1 MSRRGN
7 PVPAL
12 ASTADALLL
21 STRKRMATAIHNT
34 AFRWLRNGD
43 EAFAAMLAAIEAAQN
58 SVRLETYIFSAGEPG
73 NRFLEALVRAQ
84 RRGVPVYVVVD
95 SWGSQDLADSY
106 WEPLRKAGGEFRWF
120 NERTNRGFMF
130 RDHRKLLVCDE
141 HVAVLGGFNI
151 APEYAGDGVARGW
164 CDVGLHLAGPLAV
177 QLAESFDKMF
187 TRAELRHRA
196 FMRVMGTGAHA
207 RIPCPDGDL
216 LMSGPGRGFST
227 LKRALSVDLRN
238 ARRVQI
244 MAAYFL
250 PTWKLRR
257 ALQRVVRRGG
267 QVQLIL
273 PGQSDVPLAQL
284 ASRRLYRPLLAA
296 GVEIYEYQPQ
306 ILHAKLILI
315 DDLAYVGSANLDTRS
330 LHINYELSLR
340 LHNEHVA
347 EGGRQLFAEN
357 LAHCKRIGREE
368 WRASQSFWS
377 RLKQRWAY
385 FILAR
390 MDLYLARRQLA
401 GLR

>member
-1 MSRRGN
+1 
-7 PVPAL
+7 
-12 ASTADALLL
+12 
-21 STRKRMATAIHNT
+21 MAAHAQST

-43 EAFAAMLAAIEAAQN
+43 EAFAAMLTAIAAARH
-58 SVRLETYIFSAGEPG
+58 SVRLETYIFSAGAPG
-73 NRFLEALVRAQ
+73 NEFLAALVRARQ
-84 RRGVPVYVVVD
+84 RGVPVYVLVD
-95 SWGSQDLADSY
+95 AWGSQDLADSY
-106 WEPLRKAGGEFRWF
+106 WEPLRQAGGEFRWF
-120 NERTNRGFMF
+120 NEQTHRGFMF

-141 HVAVLGGFNI
+141 DIAFVGGFNL

-164 CDVGLHLAGPLAV
+164 CDVGLHIAGPLAA

-196 FMRVMGTGAHA
+196 FMRVMRTGAHA
-207 RIPCPDGDL
+207 RIAGTDGDL

-227 LKRALSVDLRN
+227 LKRALRTDLKT
-238 ARRVQI
+238 ARDVRI

-257 ALQRVVRRGG
+257 SLQLVARRGG
-267 QVQLIL
+267 RVQLIL

-284 ASRRLYRPLLAA
+284 ASRRLYRTLLAA

-306 ILHAKLILI
+306 ILHAKLILM

-340 LHNEHVA
+340 LKNERVA

-357 LAHCKRIGREE
+357 LAHCKRIEREA
-368 WRASQSFWS
+368 WRASQTFWS
-377 RLKQRWAY
+377 VLKQRWAY

-390 MDLYLARRQLA
+390 MDLFLARRQLA

>member
-1 MSRRGN
+1 
-7 PVPAL
+7 
-12 ASTADALLL
+12 
-21 STRKRMATAIHNT
+21 MAAPDHNT

-43 EAFAAMLAAIEAAQN
+43 EAFAAMLAAIESAQN

-141 HVAVLGGFNI
+141 HIAIIGGFNI

-177 QLAESFDKMF
+177 QLAATFDKMF
-187 TRAELRHRA
+187 TRAELRHRS
-196 FMRVMGTGAHA
+196 FMRMMRTGAHA
-207 RIPCPDGDL
+207 RITGPDGDL

-267 QVQLIL
+267 QVQIIL

-284 ASRRLYRPLLAA
+284 ASRRLYRTLLAA

-340 LHNEHVA
+340 LRNERVA

-357 LAHCKRIGREE
+357 LAQCKRISREE
-368 WRASQSFWS
+368 WRASQTFWS

>member
-1 MSRRGN
+1 M
-7 PVPAL
+7 
-12 ASTADALLL
+12 ADADHQ
-21 STRKRMATAIHNT
+21 TTFH
-34 AFRWLRNGD
+34 WLRNGD
-43 EAFAAMLAAIEAAQN
+43 EAFAAMLAAIELARV
-58 SVRLETYIFSAGEPG
+58 SVRLETYIFSGGEPG
-73 NRFLEALVRAQ
+73 NLFLEALVRAQ
-84 RRGVPVYVVVD
+84 RRGVPVYVIVD
-95 SWGSQDLADSY
+95 AWGSQDLSDSY

-120 NERTNRGFMF
+120 NEQTHRGFMF
-130 RDHRKLLVCDE
+130 RDHRKLLVCDD
-141 HVAVLGGFNI
+141 HDAFVGGFNL
-151 APEYAGDGVARGW
+151 APEYVGDGVNRGW
-164 CDVGLHLAGPLAV
+164 CDVGLHLTGPLAA

-196 FMRVMGTGAHA
+196 FMRVMKTGAHA
-207 RIPCPDGDL
+207 RLAHPDGDL

-227 LKRALSVDLRN
+227 LKRALRNDLHN
-238 ARRVQI
+238 AKRVQI

-257 ALQRVVRRGG
+257 ALQLVARRGG
-267 QVQLIL
+267 QVQIIL

-284 ASRRLYRPLLAA
+284 ASRRLYPRLLAA

-315 DDLAYVGSANLDTRS
+315 DDLTYVGSANLDTRS

-340 LHNEHVA
+340 LKNATVA
-347 EGGRQLFAEN
+347 EDGRRLFAEN
-357 LAHCKRIGREE
+357 LVHCRRIGRAE
-368 WRASQSFWS
+368 WRASQTFWS
-377 RLKQRWAY
+377 ALKQRWAY

>member
-1 MSRRGN
+1 M
-7 PVPAL
+7 
-12 ASTADALLL
+12 ADAVHHT
-21 STRKRMATAIHNT
+21 S
-34 AFRWLRNGD
+34 FRWLRNGD
-43 EAFAAMLAAIEAAQN
+43 EAFAAMLAAIAAARH

-73 NRFLEALVRAQ
+73 DRFLQALVRARQ
-84 RRGVPVYVVVD
+84 RGVPVYVVAD
-95 SWGSQDLADSY
+95 AWGSQDLADRY
-106 WEPLRKAGGEFRWF
+106 WKPLRQAGGEFRWF
-120 NERTNRGFMF
+120 NEQTHQGFLF
-130 RDHRKLLVCDE
+130 RSHRKLLVCDE
-141 HVAVLGGFNI
+141 QVAFVGGFNL
-151 APEYAGDGVARGW
+151 APEYVGDGVKRGW
-164 CDVGLHLAGPLAV
+164 CDVGLHVSGPLAGPLAD
-177 QLAESFDKMF
+177 SFDKMF

-196 FMRVMGTGAHA
+196 FMRVLRTGAHA
-207 RIPCPDGDL
+207 RLAHPDGDL

-227 LKRALSVDLRN
+227 LKRALSVDLGN

-284 ASRRLYRPLLAA
+284 ASRRLYRTLLGA

-306 ILHAKLILI
+306 ILHARLILI
-315 DDLAYVGSANLDTRS
+315 DDLVYVGSANLDTRS

-340 LHNEHVA
+340 LKNERVA

-357 LAHCKRIGREE
+357 LAHCRRIGREE
-368 WRASQSFWS
+368 WRASQTFWS
-377 RLKQRWAY
+377 LLKQRWAY

>member
-1 MSRRGN
+1 
-7 PVPAL
+7 
-12 ASTADALLL
+12 
-21 STRKRMATAIHNT
+21 MATALHHT

-43 EAFAAMLAAIEAAQN
+43 EAFGAMLAAIDGARH

-73 NRFLEALVRAQ
+73 NQFLAALLRARQ
-84 RRGVPVYVVVD
+84 RGVPVYVLVD
-95 SWGSQDLADSY
+95 SWGSQDLTDSY
-106 WEPLRKAGGEFRWF
+106 WEPLRQAGGEFRWF
-120 NERTNRGFMF
+120 NERTNRGFTF

-141 HVAVLGGFNI
+141 HIAVLGGFNI
-151 APEYAGDGVARGW
+151 APEYVGDGVTRGW
-164 CDVGLHLAGPLAV
+164 CDVGLHIAGPLAAL
-177 QLAESFDKMF
+177 LADSFDKMF
-187 TRAELRHRA
+187 TRAELKHPS
-196 FMRVMGTGAHA
+196 FMRIMKTGAHA
-207 RIPCPDGDL
+207 RITHPDGDL
-216 LMSGPGRGFST
+216 LMSGPGRGFSR
-227 LKRALSVDLRN
+227 LKRALHTDLRN
-238 ARRVQI
+238 TRRVQI

-250 PTWKLRR
+250 PTFRLRR
-257 ALQRVVRRGG
+257 ELTAVVRRGG
-267 QVQLIL
+267 VVQLIL

-284 ASRRLYRPLLAA
+284 ATRRLYRVLLGA

-315 DDLAYVGSANLDTRS
+315 DDVAYVGSANLDTRS

-340 LHNEHVA
+340 LDNAQVA

-357 LAHCKRIGREE
+357 LAHCKRITSED
-368 WRASQSFWS
+368 WKASQNFWS

>member
-1 MSRRGN
+1 
-7 PVPAL
+7 
-12 ASTADALLL
+12 
-21 STRKRMATAIHNT
+21 MAAHAHST

-43 EAFAAMLAAIEAAQN
+43 EAFAAMLAAIAAARR

-73 NRFLEALVRAQ
+73 DRFLEALVRAQ
-84 RRGVPVYVVVD
+84 QRGVPVYVIVD
-95 SWGSQDLADSY
+95 AWGSQDLPDNY
-106 WEPLRKAGGEFRWF
+106 WEPLRAAGGEFRWF
-120 NERTNRGFMF
+120 NEQTHRGFMF

-141 HVAVLGGFNI
+141 QIAFVGGFNH
-151 APEYAGDGVARGW
+151 APEYVGDGVTRGW
-164 CDVGLHLAGPLAV
+164 CDVGVHVAGPLAA
-177 QLAESFDKMF
+177 QLADSFDKMF

-196 FMRVMGTGAHA
+196 FMRVMRTGAHA
-207 RIPCPDGDL
+207 RISGADGDL

-227 LKRALSVDLRN
+227 LKRALRMDLKN

-257 ALQRVVRRGG
+257 ALTTVARRGG
-267 QVQLIL
+267 QVQIIL
-273 PGQSDVPLAQL
+273 PGQSDVPLAQY
-284 ASRRLYRPLLAA
+284 ASRRLYRTLLAA
-296 GVEIYEYQPQ
+296 GVEVYEYQPQ
-306 ILHAKLILI
+306 ILHAKLVLI
-315 DDLAYVGSANLDTRS
+315 DDIAYVGSANLDTRS

-340 LHNEHVA
+340 LKNERVA

-368 WRASQSFWS
+368 WRVSQTFWS
-377 RLKQRWAY
+377 VLKQRWAY

-390 MDLYLARRQLA
+390 MDLFLARRQLA

>member
-1 MSRRGN
+1 M
-7 PVPAL
+7 
-12 ASTADALLL
+12 ADTVHHT
-21 STRKRMATAIHNT
+21 S
-34 AFRWLRNGD
+34 FYWLRNGD
-43 EAFAAMLAAIEAAQN
+43 EAFAAMLAAIAAARH

-73 NRFLEALVRAQ
+73 DHFLQALVRAQ
-84 RRGVPVYVVVD
+84 QRGVPVYVLVD
-95 SWGSQDLADSY
+95 AWGSQDLADSY

-120 NERTNRGFMF
+120 NEQTHRGFMF

-141 HVAVLGGFNI
+141 QIAFVGGFNH
-151 APEYAGDGVARGW
+151 APEYVGDGVTRGW
-164 CDVGLHLAGPLAV
+164 CDVGLHVAGPLAV
-177 QLAESFDKMF
+177 QLADSFDKMF

-196 FMRVMGTGAHA
+196 FMRVMRTGAHA
-207 RIPCPDGDL
+207 RITGPDGDL
-216 LMSGPGRGFST
+216 LMSGPGRGFSA
-227 LKRALSVDLRN
+227 LKRALRTDLRS

-257 ALQRVVRRGG
+257 SLQQVALRGG
-267 QVQLIL
+267 QVQIIL

-284 ASRRLYRPLLAA
+284 ASRRLYRTLLAA

-340 LHNEHVA
+340 LHNAAVA
-347 EGGRQLFAEN
+347 EGGRQVFDQC
-357 LAHCKRIGREE
+357 LAQCHRIGREE
-368 WRASQSFWS
+368 WQASQTFWS
-377 RLKQRWAY
+377 QLKQRWAY

>member
-1 MSRRGN
+1 
-7 PVPAL
+7 
-12 ASTADALLL
+12 
-21 STRKRMATAIHNT
+21 MATANPNT
-34 AFRWLRNGD
+34 TFRWLRNGD
-43 EAFAAMLAAIEAAQN
+43 EAFAAMLAAIDAARQ

-106 WEPLRKAGGEFRWF
+106 WEQLRKAGGEFRWF

-141 HVAVLGGFNI
+141 HIAIVGGFNI
-151 APEYAGDGVARGW
+151 APEYAGDGVKRGW
-164 CDVGLHLAGPLAV
+164 CDVGLHLAGPLAAR
-177 QLAESFDKMF
+177 LAETFDKMF

-196 FMRVMGTGAHA
+196 FMRIMRTGAHA
-207 RIPCPDGDL
+207 RIACPDGDL

-227 LKRALSVDLRN
+227 LKRALRNDLRN

-257 ALQRVVRRGG
+257 SLQLVARRGG

-284 ASRRLYRPLLAA
+284 ASRRLYRTLLAA

-340 LHNEHVA
+340 LRNEPVA
-347 EGGRQLFAEN
+347 EGGRQLFAES
-357 LAHCKRIGREE
+357 LAHCKRITKEE
-368 WRASQSFWS
+368 WRTSQNFWS

-390 MDLYLARRQLA
+390 MDLYLSRRQLA

>member
-1 MSRRGN
+1 MVAAPHHTSF
-7 PVPAL
+7 
-12 ASTADALLL
+12 
-21 STRKRMATAIHNT
+21 H
-34 AFRWLRNGD
+34 WLRNGD
-43 EAFAAMLAAIEAAQN
+43 EAFAAMLAAIEAARH
-58 SVRLETYIFSAGEPG
+58 SVRLETYIFSAGDPG

-84 RRGVPVYVVVD
+84 RRGAKVYVVLD
-95 SWGSQDLADSY
+95 AWGSQDLADGY

-120 NERTNRGFMF
+120 NKQTHRGFLF

-141 HVAVLGGFNI
+141 QMAFVGGFNH
-151 APEYAGDGVARGW
+151 APEYVGDGVTRGW
-164 CDVGLHLAGPLAV
+164 CDVGLHVDGPLAGH
-177 QLAESFDKMF
+177 LADSFDKMF

-196 FMRVMGTGAHA
+196 FMRVMRTGAHA
-207 RIPCPDGDL
+207 RVACPDGDL
-216 LMSGPGRGFST
+216 LMSGPGRGLST
-227 LKRALSVDLRN
+227 LKRALRTDLRG

-257 ALQRVVRRGG
+257 SLQLVARRGG
-267 QVQLIL
+267 QVQIIL

-330 LHINYELSLR
+330 LHINYELTLR
-340 LHNEHVA
+340 LKNERLA
-347 EGGRQLFAEN
+347 EGGRQLFADN
-357 LAHCKRIGREE
+357 LANCKRIGPEE
-368 WRASQSFWS
+368 WRTSQTFWTV
-377 RLKQRWAY
+377 LKQRWAY

-390 MDLYLARRQLA
+390 MDLYIARRQLP